1 MCDTLGAIGKK
12 SMVFGKNSDRD
23 PKEPQ
28 VTEWRP
34 AQAHSE
40 KKVKCTYIEVDQAT
54 YTHGTLLS
62 RPSWLWGGEIGMNDQ
77 GVIIGNEA
85 LFSTN
90 EGNQKEAL
98 IGMDLL
104 RLGLERGDS
113 AKAAMDVILEM
124 LEQYG
129 QGGNCGYLSPLYY
142 DNAFLIM
149 DRKELYVLET
159 VGKQW
164 AYKKMDK
171 AAISNCFSI
180 KDDADAYSGARC
192 DFSQWA
198 SPLEPEHGGFERR
211 CLSQRALAGGEGIDV
226 VFRALRSHEDGFN
239 LPIMEKN
246 SRNVCLHAASDGGS
260 QSTASW
266 AADFQQDRVLLYVTG
281 GAMPCVSLYKP
292 YVFDSAAIEQGAYS
306 LFDQASWEEHDA
318 KVTALAQQQ
327 PPAEFYAERDALEQ
341 AWRKQAQTLS
351 GRDNAEFLQACLE
364 EEKQFYQK
372 WVR

>member
-12 SMVFGKNSDRD
+12 SVVFGKNSDRD

-159 VGKQW
+159 VG
-164 AYKKMDK
+164 
-171 AAISNCFSI
+171 
-180 KDDADAYSGARC
+180 
-192 DFSQWA
+192 
-198 SPLEPEHGGFERR
+198 L
-211 CLSQRALAGGEGIDV
+211 
-226 VFRALRSHEDGFN
+226 
-239 LPIMEKN
+239 
-246 SRNVCLHAASDGGS
+246 
-260 QSTASW
+260 
-266 AADFQQDRVLLYVTG
+266 
-281 GAMPCVSLYKP
+281 
-292 YVFDSAAIEQGAYS
+292 
-306 LFDQASWEEHDA
+306 
-318 KVTALAQQQ
+318 
-327 PPAEFYAERDALEQ
+327 
-341 AWRKQAQTLS
+341 
-351 GRDNAEFLQACLE
+351 
-364 EEKQFYQK
+364 
-372 WVR
+372 

>member
-12 SMVFGKNSDRD
+12 SVVFGKNSDRD

-34 AQAHSE
+34 AQTHSE
-40 KKVKCTYIEVDQAT
+40 KKVKCTYIEVEQAK

-124 LEQYG
+124 LERYG

-180 KDDADAYSGARC
+180 KDGADAYSGAQC
-192 DFSQWA
+192 DFSRWA
-198 SPLEPEHGGFERR
+198 SPLESEHGGFERR
-211 CLSQRALAGGEGIDV
+211 CLSQRAQIG
-226 VFRALRSHEDGFN
+226 RAH
-239 LPIMEKN
+239 
-246 SRNVCLHAASDGGS
+246 V
-260 QSTASW
+260 
-266 AADFQQDRVLLYVTG
+266 
-281 GAMPCVSLYKP
+281 
-292 YVFDSAAIEQGAYS
+292 
-306 LFDQASWEEHDA
+306 
-318 KVTALAQQQ
+318 
-327 PPAEFYAERDALEQ
+327 
-341 AWRKQAQTLS
+341 
-351 GRDNAEFLQACLE
+351 
-364 EEKQFYQK
+364 
-372 WVR
+372 

>member
-12 SMVFGKNSDRD
+12 SVVFGKNSDRD

-34 AQAHSE
+34 AQTHSE
-40 KKVKCTYIEVDQAT
+40 KKVKCTYIEVEQAK

-124 LEQYG
+124 LERYG

-180 KDDADAYSGARC
+180 KDDADAYSGAQC
-192 DFSQWA
+192 DFSRWP
-198 SPLEPEHGGFERR
+198 SPLESEHGGFERR
-211 CLSQRALAGGEGIDV
+211 CLSQRALAGGEGVDV
-226 VFRALRSHEDGFN
+226 VFRALRSHEDGFS
-239 LPIMEKN
+239 LPITEKN
-246 SRNVCLHAASDGGS
+246 SRNVCLHAAPDGGS

-266 AADFQQDRVLLYVTG
+266 AADFQQDRVLLYITG

-318 KVTALAQQQ
+318 RVTVLAQQQ

-341 AWRKQAQTLS
+341 AWRKQAQALS
-351 GRDNAEFLQACLE
+351 GKDNAEFLRACLE